1 MGYKNP
7 NELMLFIICT
17 GEKKKKGGGER
28 SEGVFIGHPGKG
40 VSFTSSQERGKRLQV
55 ERRAERSYWKNANER
70 GGRMGNIC

>member
-7 NELMLFIICT
+7 NDLMLFIICT
-17 GEKKKKGGGER
+17 GEKKEEEEKK

-40 VSFTSSQERGKRLQV
+40 VSFTSSEERGKRLQV
-55 ERRAERSYWKNANER
+55 EKRAERSYWKNANER